1 MKKVFNAF
9 QHPQDLLLGYAI
21 GLLDGEV
28 IETAYLE
35 KSVYEYK
42 DIELKKVIFKKVVS
56 ALLQALKID
65 KATATKLV
73 LETDDEEDAVIIDL
87 SEEGKVH

>member
-9 QHPQDLLLGYAI
+9 QHPQDLFLGYAI

-35 KSVYEYK
+35 KSVYEDK
-42 DIELKKVIFKKVVS
+42 DMALKKVIFKKVVS

-65 KATATKLV
+65 KETATKLV
-73 LETDDEEDAVIIDL
+73 LESDDEGEAIIIDL
-87 SEEGKVH
+87 SEEKKVH

>member
-1 MKKVFNAF
+1 MKKLMHQFANTK
-9 QHPQDLLLGYAI
+9 DLLLGYAI

-35 KSVYEYK
+35 KSVYEDK

-65 KATATKLV
+65 KETATKLV
-73 LETDDEEDAVIIDL
+73 LESDDEGEAVIIDL
-87 SEEGKVH
+87 SEEEKVH

>member
-35 KSVYEYK
+35 KSIYQ
-42 DIELKKVIFKKVVS
+42 KKERCIK
-56 ALLQALKID
+56 
-65 KATATKLV
+65 
-73 LETDDEEDAVIIDL
+73 
-87 SEEGKVH
+87 